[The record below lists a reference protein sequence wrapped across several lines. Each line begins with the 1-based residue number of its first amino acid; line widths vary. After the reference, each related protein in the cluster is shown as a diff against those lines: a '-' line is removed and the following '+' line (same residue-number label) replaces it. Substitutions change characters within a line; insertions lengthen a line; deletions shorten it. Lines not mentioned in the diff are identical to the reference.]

1 MAILLTVALLFSILP
16 ILKTFYPFLHYSRLT
31 KHHPGVSNGT
41 GEEDAS
47 LQLVGVYGLV
57 SCLAVLVA
65 GAAIGRMVDTTA
77 RNRCS
82 SSTDRLML

>member
-1 MAILLTVALLFSILP
+1 MALLLSILP
-16 ILKTFYPFLHYSRLT
+16 ILKTFYPFLHYSRPT
-31 KHHPGVSNGT
+31 KHHPGVPT

-65 GAAIGRMVDTTA
+65 GAAIGRMVDTTT

-82 SSTDRLML
+82 STE

>member
-1 MAILLTVALLFSILP
+1 MALLLSILP
-16 ILKTFYPFLHYSRLT
+16 ILKTFYPFSHYSRLT
-31 KHHPGVSNGT
+31 KHHPGVPT
-41 GEEDAS
+41 GGSEDAS

-77 RNRCS
+77 RNMCS
-82 SSTDRLML
+82 SSSTE

>member
-1 MAILLTVALLFSILP
+1 MLSSWR
-16 ILKTFYPFLHYSRLT
+16 FYLQWRFCFLYCPFLRYSRLT
-31 KHHPGVSNGT
+31 KHHPGVPT
-41 GEEDAS
+41 GGSEDAS

-82 SSTDRLML
+82 SSTE